1 MLFCYH
7 LQVELLTLEA
17 LEQVGRQ
24 RVLEAGG
31 LCLLRRL
38 LLCNDF
44 EEWAASEEE
53 ESNQSANGGQQEK
66 PPAVTPRMEPIS
78 RMTAHIQKH
87 SMRLL
92 ANLSLH
98 PSACIAVAK
107 DPEWM
112 AWLESCAGRQ
122 NHDNKVNSHARA
134 VLFHVS
140 QVKAKVKCE
149 EESTVAATVEAR
161 ATLGAKM
168 TLAQTLGEIYPRYE
182 DCIFLLNS
190 DSMYW
195 SPRPLKQVTAADCE
209 SFLSNHV
216 GFEHDSSY
224 TVKVSFYFCLWDDL
238 EDARVFARRQKNFL
252 FVVVTTY

>member
-1 MLFCYH
+1 M
-7 LQVELLTLEA
+7 
-17 LEQVGRQ
+17 
-24 RVLEAGG
+24 
-31 LCLLRRL
+31 
-38 LLCNDF
+38 LCNDF

-66 PPAVTPRMEPIS
+66 PPAVTLRMEPIS

-122 NHDNKVNSHARA
+122 NYDNKVNSHARA
-134 VLFHVS
+134 VLFHVQ
-140 QVKAKVKCE
+140 QVKAKMKCE
-149 EESTVAATVEAR
+149 KESTVAASEAR

-168 TLAQTLGEIYPRYE
+168 TPEQTLGEIYPRYE

-195 SPRPLKQVTAADCE
+195 SPHPLKQETGAGCE

-216 GFEHDSSY
+216 GFEHNSSY
-224 TVKVSFYFCLWDDL
+224 TEKVIF
-238 EDARVFARRQKNFL
+238 
-252 FVVVTTY
+252 